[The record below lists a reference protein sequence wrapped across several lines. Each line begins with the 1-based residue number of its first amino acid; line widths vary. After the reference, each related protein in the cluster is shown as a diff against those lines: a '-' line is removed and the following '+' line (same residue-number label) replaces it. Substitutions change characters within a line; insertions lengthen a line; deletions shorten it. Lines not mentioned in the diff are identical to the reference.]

1 MYKNKKMGKIMREE
15 QTEVFE
21 DIIQESI
28 NRDKVIVKTSVIGIV
43 TNIFLVI
50 FKATIGLLSNSIAVI
65 LDAVN
70 NLSDALSSVIT
81 IIGTKLANK
90 LPNKKHP
97 LGYGRIEYMSA
108 MLVSAIVLYAG
119 ITSMVESVKRIFR
132 PEAADY
138 SIISLI
144 IIAVAVIV
152 KIVLGK
158 YVKAKG
164 EKVNSGALIASGAD
178 AMFDAI
184 LSASVLASA
193 IIYFTTKV
201 SLEAYVGV
209 IISGVIIKA
218 GIGMMLDTINDILGK
233 RADAETTKKIKQ
245 LLVEE
250 PEVRGAYDLIIHN
263 YGPNKNLA
271 SVHLELPDTMTV
283 EQVDTLTRKLQSKVY
298 LQTGVVIAGMGV
310 YSYNTKN
317 DESAKIQNTI
327 LETIMKHNWV
337 LQMHGFYADIT
348 KKEIRFDVVMSFEI
362 DAKEGLKILN
372 DEVTKLYPD
381 YKIQIIPDVDVSD

>member
-1 MYKNKKMGKIMREE
+1 MDKEKAQVTGNI
-15 QTEVFE
+15 V
-21 DIIQESI
+21 QETI
-28 NRDKVIVKTSVIGIV
+28 NRDKIIVKTSIIGIV

-119 ITSMVESVKRIFR
+119 ITSVIESIKRIIR
-132 PEAADY
+132 PEPSDY
-138 SIISLI
+138 SIISLV
-144 IIAVAVIV
+144 IIAVAVVV
-152 KIVLGK
+152 KVMLGK
-158 YVKAKG
+158 YVKSKG
-164 EKVNSGALIASGAD
+164 KKVNSGALIASGAD

-209 IISGVIIKA
+209 IISVVIIKA
-218 GIGMMLDTINDILGK
+218 GIEMMMDTLNDILGK
-233 RADAETTKKIKQ
+233 RADAETTKQIKQ
-245 LLVEE
+245 LLIEE
-250 PEVRGAYDLIIHN
+250 SEVRGAYDLIIHN

-271 SVHLELPDTMTV
+271 SVHLELPDNMTV
-283 EQVDTLTRKLQSKVY
+283 EQVDVLTRKLQAKVY
-298 LQTGVVIAGMGV
+298 HETGVILAGTGV

-317 DESAKIQNTI
+317 DEVSKIRNKVQEI
-327 LETIMKHNWV
+327 VMAYDWV
-337 LQMHGFYADIT
+337 LQMHGFYVDIK
-348 KKEIRFDVVMSFEI
+348 KKEMRFDVVMSFEI
-362 DAKEGLKILN
+362 KPSEGISIIQSELKK
-372 DEVTKLYPD
+372 VYPD
-381 YKIQIIPDVDVSD
+381 YNINIIPDVDVSD

>member
-1 MYKNKKMGKIMREE
+1 MDKEKSQVTGNI
-15 QTEVFE
+15 V
-21 DIIQESI
+21 QETA
-28 NRDKVIVKTSVIGIV
+28 NRDKIIVKTSIIGII

-119 ITSMVESVKRIFR
+119 ITSVVESIKRIIH
-132 PEAADY
+132 PEPSDY

-144 IIAVAVIV
+144 IIAVAVVV
-152 KIVLGK
+152 KVLLGK
-158 YVKAKG
+158 YVKSQGK
-164 EKVNSGALIASGAD
+164 KVNSGALIASGAD

-209 IISGVIIKA
+209 IISVVIIKA
-218 GIGMMLDTINDILGK
+218 GIEMMMDTLNDILGK
-233 RADAETTKKIKQ
+233 RADAETTKQIKQ

-271 SVHLELPDTMTV
+271 SVHLELPDNMTV
-283 EQVDTLTRKLQSKVY
+283 EQVDVLTRKLQNKVY
-298 LQTGVVIAGMGV
+298 RETGVILAGTGV

-317 DESAKIQNTI
+317 DEASEIRNKVQ
-327 LETIMKHNWV
+327 ETIMAYDWV
-337 LQMHGFYADIT
+337 LQMHGFYVDISAKT
-348 KKEIRFDVVMSFEI
+348 IRFDIVMSFEI
-362 DAKEGLKILN
+362 DAKEGLKIVNEQLA
-372 DEVTKLYPD
+372 KIYPE
-381 YKIQIIPDVDVSD
+381 YKFQIVPDVDVSD

>member
-1 MYKNKKMGKIMREE
+1 MNKQE
-15 QTEVFE
+15 TNL
-21 DIIQESI
+21 IQETA
-28 NRDKVIVKTSVIGIV
+28 NRDKIIVKTSIIGIV

-81 IIGTKLANK
+81 IVGTKLANK

-119 ITSMVESVKRIFR
+119 ITSVIESIKRIIH
-132 PEAADY
+132 PEPSDY
-138 SIISLI
+138 SVISLV
-144 IIAVAVIV
+144 IIAVAVVV
-152 KIVLGK
+152 KVLLGK
-158 YVKAKG
+158 YVKAQGK
-164 EKVNSGALIASGAD
+164 KVNSGALIASGAD

-218 GIGMMLDTINDILGK
+218 GIEMMKETLNDILGK

-245 LLVEE
+245 ILVEE

-283 EQVDTLTRKLQSKVY
+283 EQVDVLTRKLQAKVY
-298 LQTGVVIAGMGV
+298 HQTGVILVGTGV

-317 DESAKIQNTI
+317 NEISKIYNTVQK
-327 LETIMKHNWV
+327 TVMAYDWV
-337 LQMHGFYADIT
+337 LQMHGFYVDMT
-348 KKEIRFDVVMSFEI
+348 TKEIRFDVVMSFEI
-362 DAKEGLKILN
+362 EAKEGLSIISKELSNI
-372 DEVTKLYPD
+372 YPD
-381 YKIQIIPDVDVSD
+381 YKINIVPDVDISD

>member
-1 MYKNKKMGKIMREE
+1 MSKE
-15 QTEVFE
+15 QTEVSE
-21 DIIQESI
+21 NIIQESI
-28 NRDKVIVKTSVIGIV
+28 NRDKVIVKTSIVGII

-119 ITSMVESVKRIFR
+119 ITSMVESVKRIIH

-144 IIAVAVIV
+144 IIAVAVVV

-164 EKVNSGALIASGAD
+164 ERVNSGALIASGAD

-218 GIGMMLDTINDILGK
+218 GIGMMSDTINDILGK
-233 RADAETTKKIKQ
+233 RADAETTQKIKQ

-283 EQVDTLTRKLQSKVY
+283 EQVDVLTRKLQSKVY
-298 LQTGVVIAGMGV
+298 HETGVILAGTGV

-317 DESAKIQNTI
+317 DEASKIRNKVQEI
-327 LETIMKHNWV
+327 VMAYDWV
-337 LQMHGFYADIT
+337 LQMHGFYVDISAKT
-348 KKEIRFDVVMSFEI
+348 IRFDIVMSFEI
-362 DAKEGLKILN
+362 DAKEGLKIINEQLAK
-372 DEVTKLYPD
+372 VYPE
-381 YKIQIIPDVDVSD
+381 YKFQIVPDVDVSD